1 MQIIRR
7 LSVGPDYKNGAMHF
21 IRNQKVLGDTHVIHE
36 IRGVESDFGVC
47 YEVWVKGPEEKVK
60 LWKVIENMP
69 VMVEMYIDF

>member
-21 IRNQKVLGDTHVIHE
+21 IRNQRVLGDTHTIHE
-36 IRGVESDFGVC
+36 IRALEDGHRVV

-60 LWKVIENMP
+60 LWKTIDGMP
-69 VMVEMYIDF
+69 VMAEMHIDF